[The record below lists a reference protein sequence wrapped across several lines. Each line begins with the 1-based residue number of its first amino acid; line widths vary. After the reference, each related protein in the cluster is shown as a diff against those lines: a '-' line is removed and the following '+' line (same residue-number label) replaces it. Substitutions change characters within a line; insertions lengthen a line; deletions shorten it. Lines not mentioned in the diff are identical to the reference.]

1 METTTK
7 PAGTAYCPA
16 TFNTFA
22 ACAGLIEHQAHVFN
36 GAYDDWIFMGKYS
49 SGSYHYDPVKK
60 FLETDETSSGTY
72 PLTIGIDFSSA
83 PAGVHMA
90 SQYDDQNSADEL
102 KLSNY
107 LFNIPF
113 DPVVVASKNPSVYDV
128 SPNKAARTRTGVNTF
143 VIGGENFQ
151 FLPGK
156 LNA

>member
-1 METTTK
+1 METTTQ
-7 PAGTAYCPA
+7 PAGTSYCPA
-16 TFNTFA
+16 TFNTLA
-22 ACAGLIEHQAHVFN
+22 SCTGLIEHQAHVFN
-36 GAYDDWIFMGKYS
+36 GAYDGWIFMGKYS
-49 SGSYHYDPVKK
+49 SGSYHYDPSTK

-72 PLTIGIDFSSA
+72 PLTIGIDVSSA

-90 SQYDDQNSADEL
+90 SQYDDQNSADDL

-107 LFNIPF
+107 IFNIPS
-113 DPVVVASKNPSVYDV
+113 DPVVVANMNPSVYDV
-128 SPNKAARTRTGVNTF
+128 HPNKAARTRTGVNTF